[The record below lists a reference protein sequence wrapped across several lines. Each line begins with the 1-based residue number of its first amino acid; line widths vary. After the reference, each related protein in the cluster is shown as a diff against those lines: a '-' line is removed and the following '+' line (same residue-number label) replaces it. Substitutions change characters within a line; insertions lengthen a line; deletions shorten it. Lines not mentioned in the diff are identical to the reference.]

1 MFKRALIALAIAT
14 AATVPAFAHLDPSE
28 HGSFAAGFSHPLFGL
43 DHILAMVAVGLW
55 AAMQGGRAVW
65 VVPAAFVGTMALGF
79 AAAIAG
85 VPLPFVE
92 PVILASVIF
101 IGIAVALALPI
112 PTSAVAAMVG
122 FFAFFHGHAHGGELG
137 DAEIDGAFKR
147 SAIGETELLDALF
160 RFAAG
165 LFEVAEQRLRNALF
179 LLSVESDLDGGIS
192 VGGFGFNLRGG
203 VAARLDDSHG
213 RSLAFVVV
221 DAGHPEF
228 FA

>member
-137 DAEIDGAFKR
+137 DAGAWEF
-147 SAIGETELLDALF
+147 AVGFIGATGVLHAVGIGGGLALA
-160 RFAAG
+160 RFGGKVLSRVAGAATALGG
-165 LFEVAEQRLRNALF
+165 LW
-179 LLSVESDLDGGIS
+179 
-192 VGGFGFNLRGG
+192 
-203 VAARLDDSHG
+203 
-213 RSLAFVVV
+213 LAFG
-221 DAGHPEF
+221 A
-228 FA
+228 